1 LPIGLGLY
9 ELGQQYV
16 AMFRPN
22 FCNAQDVH
30 RSRNIKDFCDRW
42 GFFETP
48 TSKRVGQTSELG
60 LYGRRIVFVQGQ
72 NFPFTRNRR
81 MVKTDVET
89 SPP

>member
-1 LPIGLGLY
+1 MLSTGIGG
-9 ELGQQYV
+9 G
-16 AMFRPN
+16 FRLESL
-22 FCNAQDVH
+22 V
-30 RSRNIKDFCDRW
+30 
-42 GFFETP
+42 GFAGIR
-48 TSKRVGQTSELG
+48 KLG